1 MSEVFKTLNKDGE
14 LDHLNVSVHSAFICL
29 LHLANEKGLD
39 FEADGEEQDFTIK
52 IWKINLNLNKFT

>member
-52 IWKINLNLNKFT
+52 IWKINL